1 MINDIGIDLY
11 YFGNLANIED
21 IRRKWISIVNL
32 LKFIFNK
39 NILNKLVVLSYNQ
52 VCNQILYFK
61 KLYVFFFLSKL
72 NASKF
77 WPLTKIKVEYLFSMS
92 HKILSNELLALST

>member
-39 NILNKLVVLSYNQ
+39 NILNELVVLSYNQ

-61 KLYVFFFLSKL
+61 KLYVFFLV
-72 NASKF
+72 
-77 WPLTKIKVEYLFSMS
+77 KIKCF
-92 HKILSNELLALST
+92 KILAPNKNKSRVSI